1 MNKRFAA
8 GTAAVLT
15 ALLLAAP
22 ASAHCGHGRVARA
35 ASAVSTTYPV
45 CTVEGCEIAGRHT
58 HSGRTYCGY
67 DHAGGYC
74 DGKCYAL
81 CEVEDCTITGRH
93 THDGTIYCGYDH
105 ADGYC
110 DGKCYAL
117 CGVEGCT
124 ITGRHTHDG
133 TAYCGSHH
141 ECGYCDGCGQ
151 RGRAGGANPPG
162 HHKTTLPTRAGAVG
176 PAASA
181 CRKSCAAIFSGMDR
195 IRRRLPAAG
204 VIPGRSP
211 VPRPRRRGSPPGW

>member
-22 ASAHCGHGRVARA
+22 ASAHCGRGRTARA
-35 ASAVSTTYPV
+35 ARAVSTTYPV
-45 CTVEGCEIAGRHT
+45 CTVESCEIAGRHT

-67 DHAGGYC
+67 AHAAGYC

-81 CEVEDCTITGRH
+81 GEVEECTVTGRH

-141 ECGYCDGCGQ
+141 ECGYCDGSCQ
-151 RGRAGGANPPG
+151 TVRTGGG
-162 HHKTTLPTRAGAVG
+162 HHHGHH
-176 PAASA
+176 
-181 CRKSCAAIFSGMDR
+181 
-195 IRRRLPAAG
+195 
-204 VIPGRSP
+204 
-211 VPRPRRRGSPPGW
+211 

>member
-45 CTVEGCEIAGRHT
+45 
-58 HSGRTYCGY
+58 
-67 DHAGGYC
+67 
-74 DGKCYAL
+74 

-124 ITGRHTHDG
+124 ITGRHTHGG

-141 ECGYCDGCGQ
+141 ECGYCDGSCQ
-151 RGRAGGANPPG
+151 TVRAGGG
-162 HHKTTLPTRAGAVG
+162 HHHGHH
-176 PAASA
+176 
-181 CRKSCAAIFSGMDR
+181 
-195 IRRRLPAAG
+195 
-204 VIPGRSP
+204 
-211 VPRPRRRGSPPGW
+211 

>member
-67 DHAGGYC
+67 DHADGYC

-110 DGKCYAL
+110 DGECYAL
-117 CGVEGCT
+117 CGVDGCT
-124 ITGRHTHDG
+124 ITGRHTHGG

-141 ECGYCDGCGQ
+141 ECGYCDGSCQ
-151 RGRAGGANPPG
+151 TVRAGGG
-162 HHKTTLPTRAGAVG
+162 HHYGHH
-176 PAASA
+176 
-181 CRKSCAAIFSGMDR
+181 
-195 IRRRLPAAG
+195 
-204 VIPGRSP
+204 
-211 VPRPRRRGSPPGW
+211 